1 MAELKNIRIAVSG
14 IYDYALEEL
23 PSLRVAMPGKG
34 APDWVEE
41 KRIYKVYRPAETLRK
56 ACDKF
61 KLLPLTHHH
70 PQSPV
75 DQNNFRDLTIGYTG
89 ENPFIDY
96 IAEKDEVGIRSN
108 VMLGDQ
114 EAINAYNRG
123 EIQLSPGYVAEF
135 EWKKGTDPHGNA
147 YDIVMKEITGVN
159 HLALLPAGRGGSYA
173 VVLDEAPKR
182 ETIFNFVKNKNVE
195 DRTYN
200 IGEISEKTGLQKTAE
215 GWKPPKKEENNKSN
229 NEWRNEIKEHLA
241 NIKGKALQNIATGIT
256 AQLSSEGIN
265 KMTSGAA
272 IKKSVDNGF
281 TGNQHFEAVK
291 KVVEL
296 YKNAKLIKTHE
307 DKNGN
312 KDVLIKRFVA
322 QDKMNDGTEY
332 DALITLKES
341 TEHGHRIYSLELD
354 EINKAALRWTVNDDG
369 TLTPENE
376 PSTGNSLSIRDNES
390 KVKSIFERVQG
401 TVFDRYRK

>member
-23 PSLRVAMPGKG
+23 PSLRLPMPGKG

-41 KRIYKVYRPAETLRK
+41 KRIYQVYRPAETLRK

-70 PQSPV
+70 PQAPV
-75 DQNNFRDLTIGYTG
+75 SATNFRDLTIGYTG

-108 VMLGDQ
+108 VVLSDQ

-123 EIQLSPGYVAEF
+123 EIQLSPGYIAVF

-147 YDIVMKEITGVN
+147 YDIVMKEIIDVN

-182 ETIFNFVKNKNVE
+182 ETIFDIVKNKNVE

-200 IGEISEKTGLQKTAE
+200 FGEISETTGLQKTAE

-272 IKKSVDNGF
+272 IKKSIDNGF
-281 TGNQHFEAVK
+281 TGDQHFEAVK

-296 YKNAKLIKTHE
+296 YKNAKLIKTHK

-376 PSTGNSLSIRDNES
+376 PSTGNSLSIRDNEL

-401 TVFDRYRK
+401 SVFDRYRK

>member
-23 PSLRVAMPGKG
+23 PSLRLPMPGKG

-41 KRIYKVYRPAETLRK
+41 KRIYQVYRPAETLRK

-70 PQSPV
+70 PQAPV
-75 DQNNFRDLTIGYTG
+75 SETNFRDLAIGYTG

-96 IAEKDEVGIRSN
+96 IAEKDEVGIRNN
-108 VMLGDQ
+108 VVFSDQ

-147 YDIVMKEITGVN
+147 YDIVMKEITDVN

-182 ETIFNFVKNKNVE
+182 ETIFDIVKNKNVE

-200 IGEISEKTGLQKTAE
+200 FGEISETTGLQKTAE

-241 NIKGKALQNIATGIT
+241 NIKGKALQNVATGIT

-401 TVFDRYRK
+401 SVFDRYRK